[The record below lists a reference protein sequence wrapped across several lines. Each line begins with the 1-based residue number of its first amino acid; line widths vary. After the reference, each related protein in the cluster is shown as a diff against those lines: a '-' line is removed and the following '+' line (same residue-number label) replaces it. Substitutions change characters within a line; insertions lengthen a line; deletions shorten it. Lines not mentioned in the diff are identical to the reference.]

1 MTVSIVS
8 PSAAA
13 VKPRRHPRFRR
24 EDIPTP
30 EIDPVLKA
38 FGRHIARSFHRGR
51 GVHIPAMKNTAFGQ
65 VLRTLELKRALTD
78 EVSRPRG
85 RQQTEGEHF
94 MTLAAIT
101 MTARKPPALCRCTAR
116 PTHRMT
122 TNCACM
128 PCHVLTRRRIKVH
141 DAGFRWAPKQAL
153 FVAPARTPGRK
164 TCSSH
169 LPERLRMKTARS
181 LNVRKHGRS
190 GLPDTAES
198 GPVNPHRHLMKW
210 KDWPR

>member
-24 EDIPTP
+24 EDIPAP

-65 VLRTLELKRALTD
+65 VLRTLELKRVLTD
-78 EVSRPRG
+78 EVSLPREG

-94 MTLAAIT
+94 MTSAAIT
-101 MTARKPPALCRCTAR
+101 MTAPEAASPVQMYRATYSPDDNKLRLYAVSRLDPETYK
-116 PTHRMT
+116 
-122 TNCACM
+122 
-128 PCHVLTRRRIKVH
+128 KVH
-141 DAGFRWAPKQAL
+141 DAGFRWAPKYRRCLSRQL
-153 FVAPARTPGRK
+153 DTGREDV
-164 TCSSH
+164 
-169 LPERLRMKTARS
+169 LLS
-181 LNVRKHGRS
+181 LAGEIRG
-190 GLPDTAES
+190 
-198 GPVNPHRHLMKW
+198 
-210 KDWPR
+210 

>member
-24 EDIPTP
+24 EDIPAP

-78 EVSRPRG
+78 EVSRPARG
-85 RQQTEGEHF
+85 GNR
-94 MTLAAIT
+94 
-101 MTARKPPALCRCTAR
+101 RKENIL
-116 PTHRMT
+116 
-122 TNCACM
+122 
-128 PCHVLTRRRIKVH
+128 
-141 DAGFRWAPKQAL
+141 
-153 FVAPARTPGRK
+153 
-164 TCSSH
+164 
-169 LPERLRMKTARS
+169 
-181 LNVRKHGRS
+181 
-190 GLPDTAES
+190 
-198 GPVNPHRHLMKW
+198 
-210 KDWPR
+210 